1 MKVIHKCLVISGL
14 LFSSAAFSHGG
25 VELTKTMPKDDA
37 MLMSAP
43 QTLELSFSAKLQL
56 MKVTL
61 SKKNG
66 DEIDFGF
73 TPSREAEAD
82 YSWELPELSPATYNV
97 EWIAMGSDGHKMKD
111 SYSFMVH

>member
-14 LFSSAAFSHGG
+14 LFSNAAFAHGG
-25 VELTKTMPKDDA
+25 IELTKTMPKDDA

-73 TPSREAEAD
+73 KPSREAEAD
-82 YSWELPELSPATYNV
+82 YSWELPKLPAATYYV
-97 EWIAMGSDGHKMKD
+97 EWIAMGNDGHKLKD